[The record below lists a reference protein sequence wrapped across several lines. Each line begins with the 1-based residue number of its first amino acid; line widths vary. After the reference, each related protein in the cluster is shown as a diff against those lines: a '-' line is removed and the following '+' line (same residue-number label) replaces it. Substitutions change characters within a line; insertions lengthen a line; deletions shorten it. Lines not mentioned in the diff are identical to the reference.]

1 MIDGHS
7 TLMAMDKFFG
17 DEIKRLGYNSYEE
30 ADRETQLYL
39 DGIINAMAFVMFAPT
54 IVEAEDGE

>member
-1 MIDGHS
+1 
-7 TLMAMDKFFG
+7 MAMDKFFG

-39 DGIINAMAFVMFAPT
+39 DGIINAMAFVMLAKT
-54 IVEAEDGE
+54 VVQAEE